1 MKITKNIATALI
13 IISISLFP
21 RLTPAAHGVLFDK
34 IMQLQSSQGKDKT
47 REIATNLGILVR
59 EERGTFLLP
68 VIIDRTDTSNDKFS
82 VILKALGGRVDANSR
97 SYTRLLVPLSRLQ
110 QFASAFPGQQ
120 LRTSI
125 PVRPAFGLG
134 SIVSESVFLTSA
146 DGYQAGN
153 LTGKGVKVAIVD
165 LGFIGLANAIAA
177 GELPVNTV
185 NFDFTGTGIETGT
198 KHGVGVSEH
207 AADIAPDIELHCLKV
222 GDEVDLQNAAD
233 YIRNNNIRIA
243 NHSVAWAIASYYDD
257 SGPINAAIND
267 SYDNDDVFWT
277 VASGNSAKQHWR
289 GTWSDSNVNN
299 VLEFSGSDEW
309 LGLSATGGTFTVFL
323 NWDQYGTGNKTNLN
337 LYLVDKNGTAVAG
350 STAGQLGSSD
360 PAEGLSYTY
369 NSNEQPYSIVVTRA
383 GGGSASGL
391 DITLFSFNH
400 NFSEYKVAGSSLMDP
415 ANAHGAFT
423 VGAVKQT
430 NWQNSNPAIR
440 GYSSRG
446 PTNDGRLKPDIV
458 APDGTASLT
467 YGASSS
473 GTSFSSPTTAGAAA
487 LLLEENP
494 ALNAVSLRNKLISE
508 AIDVGAAGLDNT
520 YGAGKL
526 QLPLIDSDDDGLTN
540 VEEILLGTDALDADT
555 DNDGLTD
562 FEEDRTYNTNPL
574 ASDTDGDG
582 LNDYEE
588 VMTYGTN
595 PLASNRGD
603 LAPYSAPNDTVDIGD
618 YLVLTRLVLG
628 EITATSTDLALGD
641 LNNNGSL
648 DAGDL
653 VLLMRVIRGEIPAPS
668 P

>member
-1 MKITKNIATALI
+1 M
-13 IISISLFP
+13 LFE
-21 RLTPAAHGVLFDK
+21 K
-34 IMQLQSSQGKDKT
+34 IMQLQSRQSKDKT
-47 REIATNLGILVR
+47 REITTNLGILVR
-59 EERGTFLLP
+59 EERGAFLLP

-82 VILKALGGRVDANSR
+82 VILKALGGRIDAHSR
-97 SYTRLLVPLSRLQ
+97 SYTRLLIPLSRLQ
-110 QFASAFPGQQ
+110 QFASAFPDQQ

-134 SIVSESVFLTSA
+134 SVVSESVSLTSA

-153 LTGKGVKVAIVD
+153 LTGKGVKVAVVD
-165 LGFIGLANAIAA
+165 LGFKGLANAISA
-177 GELPVNTV
+177 GELPGSTV
-185 NFDFTGTGIETGT
+185 DFDFTGTGIDIQTGT
-198 KHGVGVSEH
+198 VHGVGVAEH
-207 AADIAPDIELHCLKV
+207 VADIAPDIELYCLKV

-243 NHSVAWAIASYYDD
+243 NHSVGWAISSYYDD
-257 SGPINAAIND
+257 SGPINAVIND

-277 VASGNSAKQHWR
+277 VASGNSANQHWR

-299 VLEFSGSDEW
+299 VLEFSGSDEL
-309 LGLSATGGTFTVFL
+309 LGLSATGGTFTVSL
-323 NWDQYGTGNKTNLN
+323 NWDQYGAGNKTNLN
-337 LYLVDKNGTAVAG
+337 LYLVDKNGAAVAG
-350 STAGQLGSSD
+350 STASQRGSSA

-369 NSNEQPYSIVVTRA
+369 NSSEQPYSIVVTRA

-400 NFSEYKVAGSSLMDP
+400 NFSEYKVAASSLMDP
-415 ANAHGAFT
+415 ANAHGAFA
-423 VGAVKQT
+423 VGAVNQT
-430 NWQNSNPAIR
+430 NWQNSNPTIR

-458 APDGTASLT
+458 APDGIASLT
-467 YGASSS
+467 YGESSN

-494 ALNAVSLRNKLISE
+494 ALNAVSLRNKLVSE

-540 VEEILLGTDALDADT
+540 VEEILLGTNALDAHS

-562 FEEDRTYNTNPL
+562 YEEDRIYNTNPL

-588 VMTYGTN
+588 VITYSTN

-603 LAPYSAPNDTVDIGD
+603 LAPYSTPNDTVDIGD
-618 YLVLTRLVLG
+618 YLVVTRLVLG
-628 EITATSTDLALGD
+628 EITATSTDLTLGD

-653 VLLMRVIRGEIPAPS
+653 VLLMRVIRGEIPVP
-668 P
+668 

>member
-1 MKITKNIATALI
+1 MKITKYAANVLI
-13 IISISLFP
+13 IIGISIFP
-21 RLTPAAHGVLFDK
+21 RLVPAAHGVLFEK
-34 IMQLQSSQGKDKT
+34 IMQLQSDRGKEKA
-47 REIATNLGILVR
+47 REFATNLGILVR
-59 EERGTFLLP
+59 EERGAFLLP
-68 VIIDRTDTSNDKFS
+68 VIINRTGTPNSKFN
-82 VILKALGGRVDANSR
+82 VILKALGGRIDANSR

-110 QFASAFPGQQ
+110 QFASAFPDQQ

-134 SIVSESVFLTSA
+134 TIVSESVSLTSA

-153 LTGKGVKVAIVD
+153 LTGTGVKVAVVD
-165 LGFIGLANAIAA
+165 LGFIGLANAISA
-177 GELPVNTV
+177 GELPVNTF
-185 NFDFTGTGIETGT
+185 NLDFTGTGIEANT

-207 AADIAPDIELHCLKV
+207 LADMAPGIELHCLRV
-222 GDEVDLQNAAD
+222 GDRVDLQNAAD

-243 NHSVAWAIASYYDD
+243 NHSVAWAISSYYDD
-257 SGPINAAIND
+257 TGPINAIIND
-267 SYDNDDVFWT
+267 SYDNDGVFWA
-277 VASGNSAKQHWR
+277 VSSGNSANMHWR

-299 VLEFSGSDEW
+299 TLEFSGSDEL
-309 LGLSATGGTFTVFL
+309 LGLTATGGTFAVFL
-323 NWDQYGTGNKTNLN
+323 NWDQYGTGSKTNLN
-337 LYLVDKNGTAVAG
+337 LYLVDKNGTTVAG
-350 STAGQLGSSD
+350 STGNQAGSSD
-360 PAEGLSYTY
+360 PSEGVSYTY
-369 NSNEQPYSIVVTRA
+369 NSSEAPYSIVVTRA
-383 GGGSASGL
+383 GSTSATGL

-400 NFSEYKVAGSSLMDP
+400 NFSEYRVAASSLMDP

-440 GYSSRG
+440 GYSGRG

-467 YGASSS
+467 YGASSN

-494 ALNAVSLRNKLISE
+494 ALDAPSLRNKLVIE

-520 YGAGKL
+520 SGAGKL
-526 QLPLIDSDDDGLTN
+526 QLPLIDSDNDGLTN
-540 VEEILLGTDALDADT
+540 VEEILLGTDVFDPDT

-562 FEEDRTYNTNPL
+562 FDEDRTYNTNPL
-574 ASDTDGDG
+574 QSDTDSDG

-588 VMTYGTN
+588 VITYGTN
-595 PLASNRGD
+595 PLSSNRGD
-603 LAPYSAPNDTVDIGD
+603 LAPYGAPNDTVDIGD

-628 EITATSTDLALGD
+628 EITATSTDLTLGD
-641 LNNNGSL
+641 LNNNGNL

-653 VLLMRVIRGEIPAPS
+653 VLLMRVIRGEIPAP
-668 P
+668 

>member
-1 MKITKNIATALI
+1 
-13 IISISLFP
+13 
-21 RLTPAAHGVLFDK
+21 VLFEK
-34 IMQLQSSQGKDKT
+34 IMELQSRHGKDKT
-47 REIATNLGILVR
+47 RQIATSLGILVR
-59 EERGTFLLP
+59 EERGAFLLP
-68 VIIDRTDTSNDKFS
+68 IIIDRTDTSNNKFS
-82 VILKALGGRVDANSR
+82 VILKALGGRIDAHSR

-110 QFASAFPGQQ
+110 QFASAFPDQQ

-134 SIVSESVFLTSA
+134 SIVSESVSLTGA

-153 LTGKGVKVAIVD
+153 LTGKGVRVAVVD
-165 LGFIGLANAIAA
+165 LGFEGLANAISA
-177 GELPVNTV
+177 GELPANTV
-185 NFDFTGTGIETGT
+185 NFDFTGTGIEAGT

-207 AADIAPDIELHCLKV
+207 AVDIAPDIELYCLRV
-222 GDEVDLQNAAD
+222 GDQLDLQNAAD
-233 YIRNNNIRIA
+233 YIRNNNIRVA
-243 NHSVAWAIASYYDD
+243 NHSVGWAISSYYDD
-257 SGPINAAIND
+257 TGPINSIINS
-267 SYDNDDVFWT
+267 SYDNDGVFWT
-277 VASGNSAKQHWR
+277 VSSGNSAKQHWR
-289 GTWSDSNVNN
+289 GTWSDSNGNDT
-299 VLEFSGSDEW
+299 LEFSGGDEL

-323 NWDQYGTGNKTNLN
+323 NWDQYGTGSKTNLN
-337 LYLVDKNGTAVAG
+337 LYLVDKNGIAVAWG
-350 STAGQLGSSD
+350 TGRQLGSSD
-360 PAEGLSYTY
+360 PAEWLSYTY
-369 NSNEQPYSIVVTRA
+369 KSSEQPYSIVVTRA
-383 GGGSASGL
+383 VNTGSATGL
-391 DITLFSFNH
+391 NITLFSFNH
-400 NFSEYKVAGSSLMDP
+400 NFSEYRVAASSLMDP
-415 ANAHGAFT
+415 ADAHGAFT

-467 YGASSS
+467 YGASSN

-494 ALNAVSLRNKLISE
+494 ALNAVSLRNKLVSE

-540 VEEILLGTDALDADT
+540 VEEILLGTNALDAHS

-562 FEEDRTYNTNPL
+562 FEEDRIYNTNPL

-588 VMTYGTN
+588 VITYSTN
-595 PLASNRGD
+595 PLTSNRGD
-603 LAPYSAPNDTVDIGD
+603 LAPYSAPNDTIDIGD

-641 LNNNGSL
+641 LNNNSSL

-653 VLLMRVIRGEIPAPS
+653 VLLMRVIRGEIPVP
-668 P
+668 